1 MRLYELTEQYNSA
14 LENMQSLDMDQ
25 QTINDTME
33 GLSGELEVKAK
44 NVGAYYLNLESD
56 ANQMKDAIK
65 NMQARLKAVTNKAD
79 FFKEYLRDNM
89 ERSGIDKIECPQFKI
104 TLREASKVLE
114 INAPK
119 AIFEDFKEIV
129 ETVKIDKVGLKKWMI
144 EKGLTEVE
152 GAEIVDGKRGLLIK

>member
-1 MRLYELTEQYNSA
+1 MKLYELTEQYNNA

-25 QTINDTME
+25 ETINDTME

-56 ANQMKDAIK
+56 ANQIKDAIK

-79 FFKEYLRDNM
+79 YFKEYLRDNM

-104 TLREASKVLE
+104 TLIKASKVLE

-129 ETVKIDKVGLKKWMI
+129 ETVKIDKAGLKKWMI